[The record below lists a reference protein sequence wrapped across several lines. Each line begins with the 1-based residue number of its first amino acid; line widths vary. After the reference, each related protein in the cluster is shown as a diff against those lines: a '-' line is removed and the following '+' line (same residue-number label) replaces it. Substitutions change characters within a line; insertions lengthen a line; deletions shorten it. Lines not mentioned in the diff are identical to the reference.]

1 MPTVLKF
8 EQPVNPGTLRA
19 SKDMALPSFIDN
31 ITIRLFARIFG
42 DTDIVIQWSINLAG
56 NLYNNEGYCT
66 SLAAG
71 PVYPPTSVMARV
83 ENQLHVLSQQPNH
96 V

>member
-1 MPTVLKF
+1 M
-8 EQPVNPGTLRA
+8 TLP
-19 SKDMALPSFIDN
+19 LFIDN
-31 ITIRLFARIFG
+31 ITIRRFSHVCEAA
-42 DTDIVIQWSINLAG
+42 DIVIQWSINLAG
-56 NLYNNEGYCT
+56 KVLNNEGYCT
-66 SLAAG
+66 PLAAG